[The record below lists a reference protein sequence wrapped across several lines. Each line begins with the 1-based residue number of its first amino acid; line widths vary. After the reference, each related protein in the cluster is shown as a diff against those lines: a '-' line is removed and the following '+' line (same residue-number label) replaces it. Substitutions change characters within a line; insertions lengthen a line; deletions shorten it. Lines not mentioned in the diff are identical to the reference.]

1 MEPSDATFS
10 LQVYSTLAYGGR
22 GIEYFTYFTPPLD
35 NFRLGAIDQ
44 FGNRTATW
52 DMLRRI
58 NYQIH
63 ALAPTMIRL
72 HSTGVYHSSDVPP
85 QGHPLSESRLV
96 QDVRVSTSDLRHPA
110 PCHFLLGEF
119 EDAQGRAYLMLVNKD
134 LQQSFHFRFHLKQ
147 EGKKL
152 IWISPFTGEDSG
164 DTQAGWLSPG
174 GGILLRLE

>member
-1 MEPSDATFS
+1 MEPADSTFR

-22 GIEYFTYFTPPLD
+22 GIQYFTYFAPQGD
-35 NFRLGAIDQ
+35 NFRLAAIDH

-58 NYQIH
+58 NFEIR

-85 QGHPLSESRLV
+85 QGHPISESRLV
-96 QDVRVSTSDLRHPA
+96 QDVALSTAGLQHPKA
-110 PCHFLLGEF
+110 FHFLLGEF
-119 EDAQGRAYLMLVNKD
+119 EDAQGRPYLMLVNKD
-134 LQQSFHFRFHLKQ
+134 LQQSFQYELHLKQ

-152 IWISPFTGEDSG
+152 IWISPFTGEESKDQQS
-164 DTQAGWLSPG
+164 WLAPG
-174 GGILLRLE
+174 GGVLFRVE